1 MHNIFRL
8 LNPTEELRNNLDQFK
23 EAFIEFYGEESR
35 NEIDEKF
42 SKMLPIAYI
51 SPEQLKVLLIN
62 LEKRFT
68 NEIIGEIL
76 LNKNIAIS
84 KKDLIG
90 DYSFEYAN
98 LQPISA
104 YQKFYEVYCLA
115 PEKRQARFYD
125 IGYESISRYVKNLTK
140 EEYIEIIEKQQLPAK
155 YENLPGVVKD
165 LFKYYLN
172 QKSYLIEYRK
182 LYKDAEPL
190 LKKIIPEIEFS
201 NLKEYKN
208 DNRLQELNKILI
220 EYKSALEMY
229 ASFKNSLKDYYEK
242 RDLISDSKYQLQEK
256 YHKILISKFKHLI
269 PSEKRKN
276 LDEYLRGEKND
287 YELESY
293 VKYLLGNSL
302 FSECPLEFFTSASEE
317 KLTIEKDNWRKDEI
331 IKQRIKYFKE
341 NGLNLGDDYKD
352 YLESKQAQ
360 EIWPSPT
367 KADNFV
373 TIRNNCLND
382 FNIEFYTSYPDYQK
396 IRKEIESLELLD
408 KNDSFDASIYNKSK
422 TFVAPNIRKR
432 NNIVELFSLLVISL
446 DNYDDDFKD
455 HYIVHE
461 LNHLYEL
468 YLDLVGENEYSIY
481 CGWDTFVEPIK
492 DTPDAVDTLNENSEK
507 RPYELFNEIINELI
521 AQEISKIMHK
531 NNIHVFDNPKT
542 AKYKN
547 SSSYEHSLF
556 LVEDFFNEFR
566 DKIIESRKNG
576 NLQIIRNEVGK
587 DNFDELNSLFEI
599 YYTNFSGFKIYS
611 LLADLKANKDTEQTR
626 IYHDLVDRKNIIM
639 EKMRK
644 FKKMQ
649 NEESYERKETL

>member
-51 SPEQLKVLLIN
+51 SPEQLKILLIN

-140 EEYIEIIEKQQLPAK
+140 EEYIEIIEKQQLPEK

-208 DNRLQELNKILI
+208 DNRFQELNKILI

-396 IRKEIESLELLD
+396 IRKEIESLDLLD

-432 NNIVELFSLLVISL
+432 NNIAELFSLLVISL
-446 DNYDDDFKD
+446 DNYDDNFKD

-649 NEESYERKETL
+649 NEESYERKEAL

>member
-1 MHNIFRL
+1 MNDILKFL
-8 LNPTEELRNNLDQFK
+8 TPNEILRNNLDQFK

-35 NEIDEKF
+35 NEVEEKF

-51 SPEQLKVLLIN
+51 SPDQLKILLIN

-68 NEIIGEIL
+68 DEIIGEIL
-76 LNKNIAIS
+76 LNKDISIS

-90 DYSFEYAN
+90 DYSFEFAN
-98 LQPISA
+98 LQPISL
-104 YQKFYEVYCLA
+104 YQKFYEVYSLTL
-115 PEKRQARFYD
+115 EKRQERFYD
-125 IGYESISRYVKNLTK
+125 IGYESISRYVKKLSK
-140 EEYIEIIEKQQLPAK
+140 EEYIEIIEKQQLPEK
-155 YENLPGVVKD
+155 YENLPGYVKD

-172 QKSYLIEYRK
+172 QRSYLMEYRR

-201 NLKEYKN
+201 NLNEFKYDK
-208 DNRLQELNKILI
+208 RLQELNKILI

-229 ASFKNSLKDYYEK
+229 ASFKNSLKDYYAK
-242 RDLISDSKYQLQEK
+242 RDLLSDSKYQLQEK
-256 YHKILISKFKHLI
+256 YHKIFISKFKHLI
-269 PSEKRKN
+269 PAEKRKN
-276 LDEYLRGEKND
+276 LDEYLCGEKED
-287 YELESY
+287 YELDSY

-302 FSECPLEFFTSASEE
+302 FSECPLEFFTSASKE

-341 NGLNLGDDYKD
+341 NGLNLGDEYKT

-367 KADNFV
+367 EADNFV
-373 TIRNNCLND
+373 IIRNNCLND

-611 LLADLKANKDTEQTR
+611 LLADLKDNKDTEQTR

-639 EKMRK
+639 EKMHK
-644 FKKMQ
+644 FKEKQ
-649 NEESYERKETL
+649 NESSYERKEIL